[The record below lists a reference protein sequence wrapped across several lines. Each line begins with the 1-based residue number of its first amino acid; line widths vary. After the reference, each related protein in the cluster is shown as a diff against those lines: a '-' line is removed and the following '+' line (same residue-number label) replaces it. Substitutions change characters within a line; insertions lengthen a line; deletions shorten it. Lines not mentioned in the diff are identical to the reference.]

1 MNIINETIKQLN
13 NLDEQVLQEMALS
26 RNEAIDKC
34 IELGKQFTEHFNKL
48 MFEGKNSDDYSHHVA
63 EMQAWL
69 DKVRNIK
76 LKATNKY
83 ISNSQ
88 LSDWFFTAGQTV
100 EDVIDF
106 QYIDKYEKFY
116 ILILANP
123 NMQLKEILEK
133 FLQNKVNLSLNIC

>member
-1 MNIINETIKQLN
+1 ML
-13 NLDEQVLQEMALS
+13 
-26 RNEAIDKC
+26 
-34 IELGKQFTEHFNKL
+34 
-48 MFEGKNSDDYSHHVA
+48 EGKNSDDYNHHLS

-88 LSDWFFTAGQTV
+88 LSDWFFTTGQTV
-100 EDVIDF
+100 EDIINY

-133 FLQNKVNLSLNIC
+133 FFIE